1 MKSVSPARHLV
12 LGGFALVSLLLL
24 LGIQL
29 TAAAGEGFPR
39 ACASPSPLATVLWK
53 PHNKSAT
60 RILRMVLSSAS
71 R

>member
-39 ACASPSPLATVLWK
+39 ACASPSPLATVL
-53 PHNKSAT
+53 
-60 RILRMVLSSAS
+60 
-71 R
+71 